1 VLLLS
6 LLAQNIVLP
15 ALTPGMLVVFGIIA
29 VALVFFVFEVLPI
42 DLTALGVML
51 SLMLLEPW
59 TDISTQEGLS
69 GFSSTATITVLA
81 MFVLSEGIRRT
92 GFIRLLGN
100 RIVDATRGSSKQLF
114 AAVTGLSGG
123 AAGFINNT
131 PVVAMM
137 IPMVINIAKK
147 TKTSPSTYLIP
158 VSYAAMMGGMLT
170 LIGTSTNL
178 LASDISARLL
188 DHPISMFEFTHLG
201 ALLLVTCLTYLF
213 FVGRHLVPKRIE
225 PERDLTTHYEM
236 KSYMTEVRVRENS
249 PLIGHTVSEAIT
261 YAGTGLDADIVH
273 MMRDEEQ
280 YSPPIEQKEVRPG
293 DRFLIR
299 TGRDDLVTLV
309 ERDALEVMPTTQ
321 LKQARLDEQDV
332 GGELLEVIVIPE
344 SDAEAE
350 TLRSLGFQERFQAPV
365 LAIRRGPNIIHQSLA
380 DRPLKG
386 GDVLLV
392 MASQSAA
399 NTIRQ
404 DNRFA
409 VVEPESEESETYRTE
424 KIPVALGIVAGVV
437 GLAAFN
443 LVPILMGAL
452 GGMIMMV
459 VTGCL
464 KPKEVYRSI
473 NWPVI
478 FLLAGMIPLGVALEQ
493 TGGAEYLAM
502 HMVNVTEGASPLV
515 VLIVFYLFTSLIT
528 NAVSN
533 NASVVIMIPIAIE
546 AAQVLGAEPFSFVL
560 AVTFASST
568 ALLSPLGYQTNLMV
582 YGPGGYKFT
591 DFFRV
596 GALLQVLLAVVT
608 ALGIYAFWGV

>member
-1 VLLLS
+1 
-6 LLAQNIVLP
+6 
-15 ALTPGMLVVFGIIA
+15 MLVVFGIIV
-29 VALVFFVFEVLPI
+29 VALVFFVFELLPI

-92 GFIRLLGN
+92 GFIRIIGN

-201 ALLLVTCLTYLF
+201 ALMLVTCLAYLF
-213 FVGRHLVPKRIE
+213 FVGRHLVPRRIE
-225 PERDLTTHYEM
+225 PERDLATHYEM
-236 KSYMTEVRVRENS
+236 DSYLTEVRVREDS

-280 YSPPIEQKEVRPG
+280 YSTPIEQKEVRPG

-299 TGRDDLVTLV
+299 TTRDDLATLLK
-309 ERDALEVMPTTQ
+309 RDVLEVVPTTQ
-321 LKQARLDEQDV
+321 LKRTRLDEQSV
-332 GGELLEVIVIPE
+332 GDELLEVIVIPE
-344 SDAEAE
+344 SDAEGE
-350 TLRSLGFQERFQAPV
+350 TLESLGFQERFQTPV
-365 LAIRRGPNIIHQSLA
+365 LAIRRGPNIVHQSLV

-386 GDVLLV
+386 GDVLLI

-404 DNRFA
+404 DSRFA
-409 VVEPESEESETYRTE
+409 VVEPETEESETYRIG
-424 KIPVALGIVAGVV
+424 KIPVALSIVAGVV
-437 GLAAFN
+437 GLAAFEV
-443 LVPILMGAL
+443 VPILMGAL

-464 KPKEVYRSI
+464 KPKEVYRSV

-478 FLLAGMIPLGVALEQ
+478 FLLAGMIPLGLALEQ

-502 HMVNVTEGASPLV
+502 QMVSVTEGASPLV
-515 VLIVFYLFTSLIT
+515 VLMVFYLFTSLIT

-546 AAQVLGAEPFSFVL
+546 AAQLLGAQPFSFVL
-560 AVTFASST
+560 AVMFASST